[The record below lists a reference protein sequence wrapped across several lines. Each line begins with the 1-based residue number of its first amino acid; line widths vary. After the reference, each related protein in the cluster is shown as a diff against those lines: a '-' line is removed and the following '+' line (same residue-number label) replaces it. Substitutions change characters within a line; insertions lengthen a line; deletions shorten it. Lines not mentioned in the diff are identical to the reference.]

1 MGKKNVRKSTKNM
14 RISHIQLNLRRQ
26 NSVLFAGEKRVKE
39 SLYIVQETLLQE
51 VKTAVEIAVIT
62 ESTAHKSF

>member
-1 MGKKNVRKSTKNM
+1 M
-14 RISHIQLNLRRQ
+14 
-26 NSVLFAGEKRVKE
+26 KE

-51 VKTAVEIAVIT
+51 VKTVVEIAVII

>member
-1 MGKKNVRKSTKNM
+1 M
-14 RISHIQLNLRRQ
+14 
-26 NSVLFAGEKRVKE
+26 KE

-51 VKTAVEIAVIT
+51 VKTAVEIVVIT